1 MHKKKVE
8 DFYYDSRKNLFKY
21 DEILDS
27 QRLAIFTERRKG
39 LFNKNVRSWIL
50 IYTESL
56 IDDLT
61 NQIITTKVDMNMLF
75 IITIY
80 LTLQFQISPKEI
92 FLKLNNKALNYQE
105 LSEFL
110 RKQLWKSYD
119 LVEAYTEIY
128 YPKKIR
134 LIEKTIILRNID
146 KNWKYH
152 LKQMLFLKTAIGWRS
167 YGQVDPLIEY
177 KNEAFTLFDL
187 TLTNIK
193 YGVSKEIFSFLD
205 DI

>member
-1 MHKKKVE
+1 M
-8 DFYYDSRKNLFKY
+8 
-21 DEILDS
+21 
-27 QRLAIFTERRKG
+27 
-39 LFNKNVRSWIL
+39 RSWIL
-50 IYTESL
+50 VYTDSL

-61 NQIITTKVDMNMLF
+61 KQIITTRIDTNTLLM
-75 IITIY
+75 ITVY
-80 LTLQFQISPKEI
+80 LSLQFQISYKEI
-92 FLKLNNKALNYQE
+92 SLILNSKNLNYQE

-110 RKQLWKSYD
+110 RKQVWKAYD
-119 LVEAYTEIY
+119 LIEAYTEIY

-152 LKQMLFLKTAIGWRS
+152 LKQMIFLKTAIGWRS

-193 YGVSKEIFSFLD
+193 YGVSKEVFNFLND
-205 DI
+205 V

>member
-1 MHKKKVE
+1 M
-8 DFYYDSRKNLFKY
+8 DQNTLFT
-21 DEILDS
+21 
-27 QRLAIFTERRKG
+27 LAI
-39 LFNKNVRSWIL
+39 
-50 IYTESL
+50 
-56 IDDLT
+56 
-61 NQIITTKVDMNMLF
+61 
-75 IITIY
+75 Y
-80 LTLQFQISPKEI
+80 LSLQFQIPSKEI
-92 FLKLNNKALNYQE
+92 FLKLNNKNLKYTE

-110 RKQLWKSYD
+110 RKQLWKAYD

-128 YPKKIR
+128 YPRKIR

-146 KNWKYH
+146 KNWKSH

-177 KNEAFTLFDL
+177 KNEAFTLFDI

-193 YGVSKEIFSFLD
+193 YGVAKEIFNFIN